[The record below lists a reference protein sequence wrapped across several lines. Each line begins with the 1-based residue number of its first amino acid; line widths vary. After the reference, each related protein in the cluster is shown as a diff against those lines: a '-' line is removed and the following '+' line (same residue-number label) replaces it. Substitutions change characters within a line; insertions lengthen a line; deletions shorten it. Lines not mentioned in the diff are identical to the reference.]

1 MLTANVNLYSKKETT
16 MLQTMISIAAAI
28 LFVAALA
35 YTPAP
40 VVDSNPG
47 CIVMPEV
54 IEACVNGGG
63 RFDYQICSCVGGG
76 GQ

>member
-1 MLTANVNLYSKKETT
+1 
-16 MLQTMISIAAAI
+16 MLQTMLTIAFAI
-28 LFVAALA
+28 LSVAALA
-35 YTPAP
+35 YTPQQAP
-40 VVDSNPG
+40 AYDSNPG

-54 IEACVNGGG
+54 VEACINGGG

>member
-1 MLTANVNLYSKKETT
+1 
-16 MLQTMISIAAAI
+16 MLQTMISIASAI

-40 VVDSNPG
+40 ADDSNPG

-54 IEACVNGGG
+54 VEACVNSGG
-63 RFDYQICSCVGGG
+63 RFDYGTCSCVGGG
-76 GQ
+76 GN

>member
-1 MLTANVNLYSKKETT
+1 
-16 MLQTMISIAAAI
+16 MLQTMLTIALAI
-28 LFVAALA
+28 MSVAALA

-40 VVDSNPG
+40 AHDSNPG

-54 IEACVNGGG
+54 VEACVNGGG

-76 GQ
+76 GAQ